1 VAAMAKVLIV
11 DDDPDAIKL
20 IATYVEKEGHTPLS
34 AANTTEAK
42 KALSQDPSLI
52 FLDIDLP
59 GETGVMFAIRMRM
72 QEKYKKIPIVFVTA
86 YPERGDRLVK
96 ADPEK
101 TDIIS
106 KPFKKEQLLDA
117 LKKYCK

>member
-1 VAAMAKVLIV
+1 MANVLIV
-11 DDDPDAIKL
+11 DDDPDAIHL
-20 IATYVEKEGHTPLS
+20 ISTYVEKEGHVPIA

-42 KALSQDPSLI
+42 KALGDELALM

-59 GETGVMFAIRMRM
+59 GETGVMFAIRLRM
-72 QEKYKKIPIVFVTA
+72 QEKYKQIPIVFVTA

-106 KPFKKEQLLDA
+106 KPFRKEDLIAA
-117 LKKYCK
+117 LRKHCK

>member
-1 VAAMAKVLIV
+1 MANVLIV
-11 DDDPDAIKL
+11 DDDPDAIHL
-20 IATYVEKEGHTPLS
+20 ISTYVEKEGHSPLS

-42 KALSQDPSLI
+42 KALAEDLALM

-59 GETGVMFAIRMRM
+59 GETGVMFAIRLRM
-72 QEKYKKIPIVFVTA
+72 QEKYKSIPIVFVTA

-101 TDIIS
+101 TEIIS
-106 KPFKKEQLLDA
+106 KPFRKEDLIAA
-117 LKKYCK
+117 LRKYCK

>member
-1 VAAMAKVLIV
+1 MANVLIV

-20 IATYVEKEGHTPLS
+20 IATYVAKEGHAPLS

-42 KALSQDPSLI
+42 KALVEDPTLI

-59 GETGVMFAIRMRM
+59 GETGVMFAIRLRM
-72 QEKYKKIPIVFVTA
+72 QEKYKQIPIVFVTA

-101 TDIIS
+101 TEIIS
-106 KPFKKEQLLDA
+106 KPFRKEQLVAA
-117 LKKYCK
+117 LRKYCK

>member
-1 VAAMAKVLIV
+1 MANVLIV

-20 IATYVEKEGHTPLS
+20 ITTYVEKEGHAPLS

-42 KALSQDPSLI
+42 KALVKDPRLI

-59 GETGVMFAIRMRM
+59 GETGVMFAIRLRM

-86 YPERGDRLVK
+86 HPERGDRLVK

-101 TDIIS
+101 TEIIS
-106 KPFKKEQLLDA
+106 KPFRKEQLVAA
-117 LKKYCK
+117 LRKYCR

>member
-1 VAAMAKVLIV
+1 MAKVLIV

-20 IATYVEKEGHTPLS
+20 IATYVEKEGHVPLS
-34 AANTTEAK
+34 AANTNEAK
-42 KALSQDPSLI
+42 KALAEDPSLL

-59 GETGVMFAIRMRM
+59 GETGVMFAIRLRM

-86 YPERGDRLVK
+86 YPDRGDRLVK

-101 TDIIS
+101 TEVIS
-106 KPFKKEQLLDA
+106 KPFRKEQLVRA
-117 LKKYCK
+117 LKRYCK

>member
-1 VAAMAKVLIV
+1 MANVLIV
-11 DDDPDAIKL
+11 DDDPDAVKL
-20 IATYVEKEGHTPLS
+20 IATYVEKEGHSPLS

-42 KALSQDPSLI
+42 KALGNDPSLI

-59 GETGVMFAIRMRM
+59 GETGVMFAIRLRM

-86 YPERGDRLVK
+86 YPERGDRLMK

-101 TDIIS
+101 TEIIS
-106 KPFKKEQLLDA
+106 KPFRKEQLITA
-117 LKKYCK
+117 LRKYCR

>member
-1 VAAMAKVLIV
+1 MANVLIV
-11 DDDPDAIKL
+11 DDDPDAIRL

-42 KALSQDPSLI
+42 KTLSQEPALI

-59 GETGVMFAIRMRM
+59 GETGVMFAIRLRM

-86 YPERGDRLVK
+86 YPDRGDRLVK

-101 TDIIS
+101 TEIIS
-106 KPFKKEQLLDA
+106 KPFRKEQLIEA
-117 LKKYCK
+117 LRKYCR

>member
-1 VAAMAKVLIV
+1 MANVLIV

-20 IATYVEKEGHTPLS
+20 MEMYVEKEGHAPLR

-42 KALSQDPSLI
+42 KALGKDPSLI

-59 GETGVMFAIRMRM
+59 GETGVMFAIRLRM

-101 TDIIS
+101 TEIIS
-106 KPFKKEQLLDA
+106 KPFRKEQLVAA
-117 LKKYCK
+117 LRKYCR

>member
-1 VAAMAKVLIV
+1 MANVLIV
-11 DDDPDAIKL
+11 DDDPDAIHL
-20 IATYVEKEGHTPLS
+20 ISTYVKKEGHTPLS
-34 AANTTEAK
+34 AANTTDAK
-42 KALSQDPSLI
+42 KVLGQDLSLI

-59 GETGVMFAIRMRM
+59 GETGVMFAIRLRM

-106 KPFKKEQLLDA
+106 KPFRKEQIIAA
-117 LKKYCK
+117 LKAHCK

>member
-1 VAAMAKVLIV
+1 MANVLIV

-20 IATYVEKEGHTPLS
+20 MATYVEKEGHAPLS

-42 KALSQDPSLI
+42 KALTKDPALI

-59 GETGVMFAIRMRM
+59 GETGVMFAIRLRM
-72 QEKYKKIPIVFVTA
+72 QEKYKEIPIVFVTA

-101 TDIIS
+101 TEIIS
-106 KPFKKEQLLDA
+106 KQFRKELLVTA
-117 LKKYCK
+117 LRKFCR

>member
-1 VAAMAKVLIV
+1 MANVLIV

-20 IATYVEKEGHTPLS
+20 IATYVEKEGHSPLG
-34 AANTTEAK
+34 AVNTTEAK
-42 KALSQDPSLI
+42 RALAKDPTLI

-59 GETGVMFAIRMRM
+59 GETGVMFAIRLRM

-101 TDIIS
+101 TEIIS
-106 KPFKKEQLLDA
+106 KPFKKEQLIEA
-117 LKKYCK
+117 LRKYCR